1 MLKISTNDV
10 KHLITCGTTGLAI
23 AGTMKLFSI
32 WTKKKGLQVLCVETE
47 SMDDNPHILNVLV
60 EIETFFIS
68 KIQTSEM
75 IIAIDNLLFLEK
87 TIFTRQVEPC
97 MMDRVQA
104 VVHFKTI
111 EYMLKEMKYQV
122 EIDKTPRKVANFY
135 ILCDRLVS
143 MLENHMAHI
152 FQMTLD
158 LDT

>member
-1 MLKISTNDV
+1 
-10 KHLITCGTTGLAI
+10 
-23 AGTMKLFSI
+23 
-32 WTKKKGLQVLCVETE
+32 
-47 SMDDNPHILNVLV
+47 V